1 MDDTELRT
9 RVGVADLLASYQYF
23 VDAGKIRTV
32 SQLFTEDAVFKND
45 AEEHVGPDGVLAFFM
60 SVKDSFIN
68 SGVMP
73 GRHYLSSIRVDPRPD
88 GSASTYSCF
97 QFIGSR
103 GLDHWGTYRDEV
115 VPVGDGWKFQ
125 RREAML
131 DGYAAGSPVIVLG
144 LGSEA

>member
-1 MDDTELRT
+1 MNDAELRT
-9 RVGVADLLASYQYF
+9 RVGVADLLASYQFF

-32 SQLFTEDAVFKND
+32 SQLFTEDAVFKNN
-45 AEEHVGPDGVLAFFM
+45 AEEHVGPQGVLDFFV

-68 SGVMP
+68 SGLLP
-73 GRHYLSSIRVDPRPD
+73 ARHYLSSIRVDPRPD

-97 QFIGSR
+97 QFVGTK

-125 RREAML
+125 RREAIVE
-131 DGYAAGSPVIVLG
+131 GYAEGSPVLVLG
-144 LGSEA
+144 LGTEA